1 MNVAL
6 VQFSHFSTGNAG
18 YFGICQFQLNQVEK
32 SGKRCKIATLFRHY
46 CNMKLD
52 FVKNTKRNVIA
63 SFVNKA
69 VAMLFPFLRKTLFM
83 WVLGPGYLGLNGLL
97 YSILGMLMLAELG
110 FGTAIICYM
119 YKPVADDDKKLL
131 CAYLKF
137 FRKVYRCVGS
147 AIFVVGLCLLPF
159 LRRLIH
165 GDIPADVNL
174 HLVFL
179 LHLCNTSASY
189 FLFAYR
195 GSILGAYHRNDILN
209 HIRTITSVVEFG
221 TIALVLYYTHNYYHY
236 VLVTILFTLLNN
248 IMLVY
253 ATRHMFPDLVP
264 EGELPHEEVKRV
276 LNDVKAIFMHKIG
289 AVVSNSFDNLV
300 ISSFLGLVAVAAFN
314 NYHCISTAIAGIPS
328 AICYSMLGGFGNKIH
343 TESKEENFKL
353 LMKVNRLIIF
363 IVIWCTAM
371 LLALYQP
378 FMVIWT
384 GGKEGLIRHFMTPLL
399 LVIWFYEKQSRE
411 TLRMFKS
418 AASIWQQDR
427 WKAVVA
433 SVANLALNIL
443 FIKVFADEYKLDG
456 VIFATLLTDVV
467 IQMPWESYAV
477 FCSFFGRQE
486 AKKYWLAQVG
496 YLVLAV
502 IIAIFALNMVSLVP
516 WEGPVGFL
524 IKGGVSAVASFAP
537 LAVLFREDAIE
548 LWKRIRGQD
557 VS

>member
-1 MNVAL
+1 
-6 VQFSHFSTGNAG
+6 
-18 YFGICQFQLNQVEK
+18 
-32 SGKRCKIATLFRHY
+32 
-46 CNMKLD
+46 MKLD
-52 FVKNTKRNVIA
+52 FVKNTKRNVVA

-69 VAMLFPFLRKTLFM
+69 VAMLFPFFRKTLFM

-110 FGTAIICYM
+110 FGTAIVCYM

-137 FRKVYRCVGS
+137 FRTVYRCVGS

-195 GSILGAYHRNDILN
+195 GSILGAHHRNDITT
-209 HIRTITSVVEFG
+209 HIKTVTSVVEFG
-221 TIALVLYYTHNYYHY
+221 TIALVLYFTHNYYHY

-248 IMLVY
+248 ILLVY
-253 ATRHMFPDLVP
+253 ATRRMFPDLVP
-264 EGELPHEEVKRV
+264 EGALPRDEVKRV
-276 LNDVKAIFMHKIG
+276 VSDVKAIFMHKVG
-289 AVVSNSFDNLV
+289 SVVSHSFDNVV
-300 ISSFLGLVAVAAFN
+300 ISSFLGLVAVAAYN
-314 NYHCISTAIAGIPS
+314 NYHCISLAVAGIPS
-328 AICYSMLGGFGNKIH
+328 AICYSMTGGFGNKIH

-353 LMKVNRLIIF
+353 LMKVNRLIIC

-378 FMVIWT
+378 FMLIWT
-384 GGKEGLIRHFMTPLL
+384 GGKEGLIRHFITPLL

-411 TLRMFKS
+411 TLRMFKN
-418 AASIWQQDR
+418 AASLWQQDR
-427 WKAVVA
+427 WKAVIA
-433 SVANLALNIL
+433 SFANLALNIL
-443 FIKVFADEYKLDG
+443 FINVFPDEYKLDG

-467 IQMPWESYAV
+467 IQMPWEAYAV
-477 FCSFFGRQE
+477 FSTFFGRQE
-486 AKKYWLAQVG
+486 ARKYWLAQFG
-496 YLVLAV
+496 YLILAV
-502 IIAIFALNMVSLVP
+502 IMAILAWNTVSLVP
-516 WEGPVGFL
+516 WDGARGFL
-524 IKGGVSAVASFAP
+524 IKGFVSAVVSSVLLVA
-537 LAVLFREDAIE
+537 LFREDVFE
-548 LWKRIRGQD
+548 LLKSLKGKK